1 VNESPSPES
10 GAFQRFSAALAGQY
24 ALECEIGRGGMGVV
38 YRARDVKLDRLVAIK
53 TLPAHLAADASI
65 RERFLREART
75 AASLSHPNIVPIY
88 RADEIGGF
96 VFFAMGYVDGESL
109 AERIQARGSIS
120 PPEVVR
126 ALCDVADALSYAHG
140 RGVVHR
146 DVKAEN
152 ILIDKTSGRAM
163 VTDFGIARL
172 AEAAPLTATGQVLG
186 TVYYMSPEQISG
198 DSVDARSDVYELGVV
213 GFYALSGRFPFNAE
227 LASAV
232 LVAHVTKAPPSL
244 REVAPDAPPT
254 LSDIIDRCLCKRPDD
269 RFQSCAELRVALSA
283 VEPLVA
289 AEAHERASANPT
301 AVTRPLLSDTEA
313 HDILARAAELQA
325 STGIQPRPVP
335 VIGGREG
342 RRRVPD
348 GGHHAANVRDAAL
361 EAGIAGEYVDHALL
375 EHGLTP
381 TGTPA
386 ALPIGL
392 VDRSRGA
399 NAFIGSPTQLE
410 YEVVVDGEMP
420 ERDFD
425 LLVDTIRKHTGETGQ
440 LASIGRSFAW
450 GSDPR
455 SGTVHVSLLPRG
467 GKTTIRVSESARAL
481 ATGLFGGI
489 VGAIGLGTLPV
500 WLGIALRSSNA
511 GAGAALAGGVLVL
524 TWATARALFARSTAK
539 REQALRELAEELA
552 VQAREAIAAPDTPPR
567 LHG

>member
-1 VNESPSPES
+1 VNESSSPES
-10 GAFQRFSAALAGQY
+10 AAYHRFSGALAGQY
-24 ALECEIGRGGMGVV
+24 ALEREIGRGGMGVV
-38 YRARDVKLDRLVAIK
+38 YRARDLKLDRLVAIK
-53 TLPAHLAADASI
+53 TLPPHLAADGSI

-88 RADEIGGF
+88 RADEIDGF
-96 VFFAMGYVDGESL
+96 VFFVMAYVDGESL
-109 AERIQARGSIS
+109 AERIRARGSVS

-126 ALCDVADALSYAHG
+126 ALCDVSDALGYAHG

-152 ILIDKTSGRAM
+152 ILLERTSGRAM
-163 VTDFGIARL
+163 VTDFGIARV

-232 LVAHVTKAPPSL
+232 LVAHVTKPAPPL

-254 LSDIIDRCLCKRPDD
+254 LSDIIDRCLCKRPAD
-269 RFQSCAELRVALSA
+269 RFQSCTELHAALSS
-283 VEPLVA
+283 VEQLVA
-289 AEAHERASANPT
+289 AESHERASANRG
-301 AVTRPLLSDTEA
+301 ARARLLLSDTEA
-313 HDILARAAELQA
+313 QDILARAAELQA
-325 STGIQPRPVP
+325 STGIQPRPAP
-335 VIGGREG
+335 VVGSREG
-342 RRRVPD
+342 RPRAPD
-348 GGHHAANVRDAAL
+348 GGHQAANVRDAAL
-361 EAGIAGEYVDHALL
+361 EAGIAREYVDHALL
-375 EHGLTP
+375 EHGVTP

-386 ALPIGL
+386 PPPIGI

-410 YEVVVDGEMP
+410 YETVVDGEMP

-425 LLVDTIRKHTGETGQ
+425 LLVDTIRKHTGEAGQ

-450 GSDPR
+450 RSDPHR
-455 SGTVHVSLLPRG
+455 GAVNVSLLPRG
-467 GKTTIRVSESARAL
+467 GKTTIRVSESARPL
-481 ATGLFGGI
+481 AAGIFVGI
-489 VGAIGLGTLPV
+489 VGAIGFGSVPIWMGV
-500 WLGIALRSSNA
+500 ALHASNA

-524 TWATARALFARSTAK
+524 TWATARALFARSIGK
-539 REQALRELAEELA
+539 HEQGLRDLAEELA
-552 VQAREAIAAPDTPPR
+552 VQARESIAAHEVPR
-567 LHG
+567 LGS